1 MLRAFDAYSF
11 PARVLPVLLVFLPP
25 LVLLGGGVLSG
36 ARGGIVS
43 GAVLTV
49 LGGIAAQLGRD
60 RGKRLQ
66 PELWRRWGGSPT
78 LRRLRFAGAPDV
90 DVVARLHE
98 RIARVLG
105 DALPTRDE
113 EASAPA
119 AADSRYD
126 EATRRLISMTRD
138 RERFGLLFAENVNY
152 GTRRNLLGLRTI
164 GIGVAGTTLVIA
176 GLLIAV
182 AAGTL
187 AHRAARYAPA
197 GVVSIAELIL
207 WLGVVTPEWVRIP
220 AEAYADRLM
229 ESVDQ
234 LPPVE

>member
-1 MLRAFDAYSF
+1 MLRGFDAYSF
-11 PARVLPVLLVFLPP
+11 PARVLPVLVAFLPP
-25 LVLLGGGVLSG
+25 LVMLGGGVVSG

-43 GAVLTV
+43 GAILTV

-66 PELWRRWGGSPT
+66 PGLWQRWGGSPT
-78 LRRLRFAGAPDV
+78 LRRLRFGGAADV
-90 DVVARLHE
+90 GVVERLHARVE
-98 RIARVLG
+98 RVLG
-105 DALPTRDE
+105 DALPTSDE
-113 EASAPA
+113 EASAPG
-119 AADSRYD
+119 AADIRYE

-138 RERFGLLFAENVNY
+138 RRRFRLLFAENVNY
-152 GTRRNLLGLRTI
+152 GTRRNLLGLRPI
-164 GIGVAGTTLVIA
+164 GIVIAGTTLVIA
-176 GLLIAV
+176 GLLTAV

-187 AHRAARYAPA
+187 ADRAARYAPA

-207 WLGVVTPEWVRIP
+207 WFAVVTSDWVRIP

-234 LPPVE
+234 LTPAE

>member
-1 MLRAFDAYSF
+1 MFRAFDAYSF
-11 PARVLPVLLVFLPP
+11 PARVMPVLVVFLPP
-25 LVLLGGGVLSG
+25 LVLLGSGVVSG
-36 ARGGIVS
+36 ARGSIVT

-49 LGGIAAQLGRD
+49 LGGVAAQLGRD
-60 RGKRLQ
+60 RGKKLQ
-66 PELWRRWGGSPT
+66 PDLWRGWGGSPT

-98 RIARVLG
+98 RIERVLG
-105 DALPTRDE
+105 DALPTLDE

-126 EATRRLISMTRD
+126 EATRRLIGMTRD
-138 RERFGLLFAENVNY
+138 REQFALLFAENVNY

-164 GIGVAGTTLVIA
+164 GVAVAGATLVIA
-176 GLLIAV
+176 ALLISV

-187 AHRAARYAPA
+187 ADRAARYAPA
-197 GVVSIAELIL
+197 GVVSAAELIL
-207 WLGVVTPEWVRIP
+207 WLGVVTPEWGRTP

-229 ESVDQ
+229 ESVDR
-234 LPPVE
+234 LPPAE